1 MDTATFNGIFWMSIT
16 ANIVGLIIGLV
27 KVCAKSKCDQVEVCC
42 IKIHRNVD
50 LEEKAEEFEITHKEI
65 LRSKS
70 ASSDDHI

>member
-27 KVCAKSKCDQVEVCC
+27 KICAKSKCDQVEVCC

-50 LEEKAEEFEITHKEI
+50 VELAEEKMELEHRKPEVE
-65 LRSKS
+65 R
-70 ASSDDHI
+70 